1 MRAKLILA
9 AMLAGLAEWLFYGQ
23 WIGSTIGGFAFAWI
37 VALAIASPTIRR
49 KRGAIFAI
57 LIATAFAAILIY
69 DPGFLSWSL
78 FWAAISSAALLARTR
93 FGDALRWAQRL
104 ALHAFAGWLSWFF
117 DIIRLLRVPGSRRR
131 GEKRGR
137 SFAGLISLLALPVI
151 GGAVFLALFASA
163 NPMIANVFAQITIP
177 SPIAWVPRIVFAGLV
192 FFAIWPSLRTHPYVT
207 GRHIGGASFEGVLP
221 AIPVATIILSLTTFN
236 AIFALQNTLD
246 VIFLWSGAPLPGT
259 VTMADYAHRGAYAL
273 IATAL
278 LAGLFVL
285 TMLSP
290 RSPASCSV
298 TVRLLVTLWV
308 GQNLLLV
315 ASSILRTLDYIGSYS
330 LTVLRISALAWM
342 VLVGLGLVLI
352 LWRMLANRS
361 TAWLLNTNALAA
373 GLVTMIGC
381 AADPAAIASNWNVR
395 HAKEAG
401 GPGLPIDLCY
411 LHMQGAS
418 ALLPLIE
425 LEGRAPGPEF
435 KDRVRA
441 VREDVL
447 RITEI
452 GQSDWHSWTWRNTR
466 RLEAAKAALGD
477 KPTKALPAPY
487 GRSCAGTAYLENH
500 VTPLGDDRSYSG
512 SDG

>member
-9 AMLAGLAEWLFYGQ
+9 AMLAGLAEWLFFDQ
-23 WIGSTIGGFAFAWI
+23 WIGSTIGGFALAWI
-37 VALAIASPTIRR
+37 VALAIASPAVRR
-49 KRGAIFAI
+49 KRGAVFAI

-69 DPGFLSWSL
+69 DPGFLSWGL
-78 FWAAISSAALLARTR
+78 FWIAISSAALLARTR
-93 FGDALRWAQRL
+93 FGDMLRWSQRL
-104 ALHAFAGWLSWFF
+104 GLHILLGWTRWFGDVVRF
-117 DIIRLLRVPGSRRR
+117 LRIPGSRRKG
-131 GEKRGR
+131 GERRR
-137 SFAGLISLLALPVI
+137 SLGALLTLLAMPVI
-151 GGAVFLALFASA
+151 GGGVFLALFASA
-163 NPMIANVFAQITIP
+163 NPMIANVFASISIP
-177 SPIAWVPRIVFAGLV
+177 SPLSWIPRLIFAGMV
-192 FFAIWPSLRTHPYVT
+192 FFAVWPSLRLSPRVT
-207 GRHIGGASFEGVLP
+207 GIPIGGTSLEGVLP
-221 AIPVATIILSLTTFN
+221 AVPVATITLSLITFN
-236 AIFALQNTLD
+236 AVFALQNGLD
-246 VIFLWSGAPLPGT
+246 LIFLWSGAPLPGT
-259 VTMADYAHRGAYAL
+259 ITMADYAHRGAYAL

-285 TMLSP
+285 TVLSP
-290 RSPASCSV
+290 RSPASRSV

-342 VLVGLGLVLI
+342 VLVALGLVLI
-352 LWRMLANRS
+352 LWRMLASRS
-361 TAWLLNTNALAA
+361 TAWLINSNALAA
-373 GLVTMIGC
+373 GIVVMIGC
-381 AADPAAIASNWNVR
+381 AADPAAIASTWNVR
-395 HAKEAG
+395 HAREAG

-452 GQSDWHSWTWRNTR
+452 GQSDWHSWTWRGAR
-466 RLEAAKAALGD
+466 RLVAAKAALGD
-477 KPTKALPAPY
+477 KPATALPAPD
-487 GRSCAGTAYLENH
+487 GRSCAGVRYTKEQRSTLDYQRTAE
-500 VTPLGDDRSYSG
+500 D
-512 SDG
+512 

>member
-9 AMLAGLAEWLFYGQ
+9 AMLAGLAEWLFYNQ
-23 WIGSTIGGFAFAWI
+23 WIGSTIGGFALAWI
-37 VALAIASPTIRR
+37 VALAIATPAVRR
-49 KRGAIFAI
+49 KRGPVFAA
-57 LIATAFAAILIY
+57 LIATACAAILIY
-69 DPGFLSWSL
+69 DPGFLAWSL
-78 FWAAISSAALLARTR
+78 FWAAISSAALLARSR

-104 ALHAFAGWLSWFF
+104 LLHVFAGWIAWFF
-117 DIIRLLRVPGSRRR
+117 DIIRLLRVPGGRRR
-131 GEKRGR
+131 GGKRGR
-137 SFAGLISLLALPVI
+137 SLGGLISLLALPVI
-151 GGAVFLALFASA
+151 GGGVFLALFASA
-163 NPMIANVFAQITIP
+163 NPMIANVFAAVTLP
-177 SPIAWVPRIVFAGLV
+177 SPLSWIPRLIFAGMV

-207 GRHIGGASFEGVLP
+207 GRGIGGASFEGMLP
-221 AIPVATIILSLTTFN
+221 AVPVATIILSLITFN
-236 AIFALQNTLD
+236 AIFALQNALD
-246 VIFLWSGAPLPGT
+246 LIFLWSGAPLPGAI
-259 VTMADYAHRGAYAL
+259 TMADYAHRGAYAL

-285 TMLSP
+285 TTLSP
-290 RSPASCSV
+290 RNPASRSA

-330 LTVLRISALAWM
+330 LTVLRVSALAWM

-361 TAWLLNTNALAA
+361 TAWLLNANALAA
-373 GLVTMIGC
+373 GIVIMIGC

-395 HAKEAG
+395 HAREAG

-425 LEGRAPGPEF
+425 LEGRARAGDF

-447 RITEI
+447 RLTEI
-452 GQSDWHSWTWRNTR
+452 GQSDWHSWTWRNAR

-477 KPTKALPAPY
+477 RPARALPAPY
-487 GRSCAGTAYLENH
+487 GRSCAGTAYLQNQI
-500 VTPLGDDRSYSG
+500 TPLADNRGYSE
-512 SDG
+512 SER